1 MSKTEQQ
8 NVSLD
13 IFVFDTSI
21 ARNNDLPGLEKKH
34 FSLETKN
41 VFFILKKLKD
51 PYSLFGSDISYL
63 SCSKS
68 KSLITD
74 SQRYLH

>member
-1 MSKTEQQ
+1 MSKIEQQ

-13 IFVFDTSI
+13 IFVFDISI

-41 VFFILKKLKD
+41 VFH
-51 PYSLFGSDISYL
+51 
-63 SCSKS
+63 
-68 KSLITD
+68 T
-74 SQRYLH
+74 